1 MSRDVDKRNPR
12 AYGIAGLVAAIAA
25 GLIANFWAVLVLIV
39 VWGLVFSAAL
49 PQRQAYING

>member
-1 MSRDVDKRNPR
+1 MSRNVDKRNPR

-25 GLIANFWAVLVLIV
+25 GLIANFCAVLVLIV